1 MRVAI
6 TIPQM
11 GASIDRARILRWT
24 KSVGEQVADLDPLVE
39 VETSKAV
46 FEIEA
51 EQAGRLVEILHSSGT
66 FPIQTVIGYLET
78 DG

>member
-1 MRVAI
+1 MKVAI

-11 GASIDRARILRWT
+11 GASIDKAKILRWT
-24 KSVGEQVADLDPLVE
+24 KAVGERVADLEPLVE

-51 EQAGRLVEILHSSGT
+51 EHSGRLVEILHASGT